1 MQVCENH
8 EWKSIVQETLKGDV
22 FWNNQGHADS
32 IQTLGF
38 MSSHLGFT
46 SLPFCKKKSS
56 PLTEIVSNYIKAKDN
71 IV

>member
-1 MQVCENH
+1 MHVCENH

-46 SLPFCKKKSS
+46 SLPFCKKKKLSFDRNCFK
-56 PLTEIVSNYIKAKDN
+56 LYKGKR
-71 IV
+71 